1 MNSIRN
7 KLTLKTAAIILFVF
21 TGSLYGADGDTNSI
35 SFFLLITGLLGGMG
49 MFLYGMEM
57 MSDGMKVT
65 AGNSMRMIL
74 EKLTSNKYLAVF
86 VGAFVTMVI
95 QSSSATTVM
104 LVSFVNSGLL
114 AFSQALGV
122 ILGSNI
128 GSTVTAQI
136 VAFKVTDYATLLIF
150 TGAMMSLF
158 SKKDNIKNLGFV
170 ILGFGL
176 LFFGMKTMSDA
187 MYPLR
192 SNAAF
197 INLLTSFE
205 NPFLGI
211 LAGAVFTALVQ
222 SSSATTGIVITLAT
236 IGVVD
241 KEGVETAALSLNA
254 GIPLIFGANIG
265 TCITA
270 LLAGLNASRDAKRV
284 AVAHVTFNVIGV
296 LLFCFWIPTFA
307 EFISQ
312 TSQNIPRQIANAHT
326 FFNIVASLVFIPF
339 TGFIA
344 KTIIHYFPDKESDRN
359 IEKPA
364 VLHLDDSLVNQP
376 EAAINSAQAEIKGV
390 VGLTERVVGTLVRPF
405 IKGQELVDVENS
417 DMDLMS
423 GMNQRIEKISFLN
436 QKISDYLITTSKS
449 DLSSNQSKELFALV
463 SIVNYLNSMND
474 IVQLRFSSLVAKKEG
489 INQEFSLQD
498 QEEIIDYHKRLIKQV
513 KRLDKFFSKFDKS
526 KVEKIITKGQENK
539 DLEQKYRLDRLE
551 RISSNDSSQKSA
563 EINQLHSQLLD
574 MLKQVNIFIELIASS
589 LVELEAEQN

>member
-1 MNSIRN
+1 MNILRN
-7 KLTLKTAAIILFVF
+7 KISYQKIALLFF
-21 TGSLYGADGDTNSI
+21 IATSSLFAGNSDNTI
-35 SFFLLITGLLGGMG
+35 SFFLLFTGLFGGMG

-65 AGNSMRMIL
+65 AGNSMRTIL
-74 EKLTSNKYLAVF
+74 EKLTSNKYLAVL

-136 VAFKVTDYATLLIF
+136 VAFKVTDYALLLIA
-150 TGAMMSLF
+150 TGSIMSLF
-158 SKKDNIKNLGFV
+158 SKKETIKNLGLV
-170 ILGFGL
+170 VLGFGL
-176 LFFGMKTMSDA
+176 LFYGMKVMSDT
-187 MYPLR
+187 MKPLR
-192 SNAAF
+192 SDPAF
-197 INLLTSFE
+197 NSILTSFE

-211 LAGAVFTALVQ
+211 LAGAIFTALVQ
-222 SSSATTGIVITLAT
+222 SSSATTGIVITLASGGSIT
-236 IGVVD
+236 L
-241 KEGVETAALSLNA
+241 EA

-307 EFISQ
+307 DIISQ

-326 FFNIVASLVFIPF
+326 IFNIIASVVFIPF

-344 KTIIHYFPDKESDRN
+344 KTIIHYFPDKEVDRN

-364 VLHLDDSLVNQP
+364 VLHLDDSLVSQP
-376 EAAINSAQAEIKGV
+376 EAAINNAQAEIKGV

-405 IKGQELVDVENS
+405 IKGQELIDIENT
-417 DMDLMS
+417 DQDLMS

-436 QKISDYLITTSKS
+436 QKISDYLITASKS
-449 DLSSNQSKELFALV
+449 DLSSNQSKELFTLV
-463 SIVNYLNSMND
+463 SIVNYLSSMND
-474 IVQLRFSSLVAKKEG
+474 LIKVRFVSLVSKKEG
-489 INQEFSLQD
+489 INEDFSDTDQQEA
-498 QEEIIDYHKRLIKQV
+498 IDYHKRLIKQV
-513 KRLDKFFSKFDKS
+513 NRLDKFFIKFDKE
-526 KVEKIITKGQENK
+526 KMEKIIIKGKENTDFEK
-539 DLEQKYRLDRLE
+539 KYKLDRIE
-551 RISSNDSSQKSA
+551 RMKTSSEAGIKSS
-563 EINQLHSQLLD
+563 EINQLHSQLMD
-574 MLKQVNIFIELIASS
+574 MLKQVNIFINLIASS
-589 LVELEAEQN
+589 LIELESEQE

>member
-1 MNSIRN
+1 MKLFRN
-7 KLTLKTAAIILFVF
+7 QISVPKMALLFILASSSLFA
-21 TGSLYGADGDTNSI
+21 GSDDNGI
-35 SFFLLITGLLGGMG
+35 SFFLLFTGLFGGMG

-65 AGNSMRMIL
+65 AGNSMRTIL
-74 EKLTSNKYLAVF
+74 EKLTSNKYLAVL

-136 VAFKVTDYATLLIF
+136 VAFKVTDYALLLIAA
-150 TGAMMSLF
+150 GSLMSLF
-158 SKKDNIKNLGFV
+158 SKKDTVKNLGFV

-176 LFFGMKTMSDA
+176 LFYGMKVMSDT
-187 MYPLR
+187 MKPLR
-192 SNAAF
+192 ADPAF
-197 INLLTSFE
+197 NSILTSFE

-211 LAGAVFTALVQ
+211 LAGAIFTALVQ
-222 SSSATTGIVITLAT
+222 SSSATTGIVITLASGGSIT
-236 IGVVD
+236 L
-241 KEGVETAALSLNA
+241 EA

-284 AVAHVTFNVIGV
+284 AVAHVTFNLLGV

-307 EFISQ
+307 DFVSQ

-326 FFNIVASLVFIPF
+326 FFNILASIVFIPF

-344 KTIIHYFPDKESDRN
+344 KTIIHYFPDKEVDRN

-364 VLHLDDSLVNQP
+364 VLHLDESLIDQP

-390 VGLTERVVGTLVRPF
+390 VGLTERIVGTLVRPF
-405 IKGQELVDVENS
+405 VNSKNLADVENS
-417 DMDLMS
+417 DLDFMS
-423 GMNQRIEKISFLN
+423 GTNQRIEKIGFLN
-436 QKISDYLITTSKS
+436 QKINDYLIATSKS
-449 DLSSNQSKELFALV
+449 DLSSSQSKELFTLV
-463 SIVNYLNSMND
+463 SIVNYLGSMND
-474 IVQLRFSSLVAKKEG
+474 LIKLRFVSLVSKKEG
-489 INQEFSLQD
+489 INDEFSETD
-498 QEEIIDYHKRLIKQV
+498 QNEIIDYHKRLLKQV
-513 KRLDKFFSKFDKS
+513 KRLDKFFVKFDKE
-526 KVEKIITKGQENK
+526 KMEKIISKGKENK
-539 DLEQKYRLDRLE
+539 DIENKYKLNRLDR
-551 RISSNDSSQKSA
+551 IKSSSEDNDKSS
-563 EINQLHSQLLD
+563 EINQLHTQLMD
-574 MLKQVNIFIELIASS
+574 VLKQVNIFIDLIADA
-589 LVELEAEQN
+589 LVDLQSEQV

>member
-1 MNSIRN
+1 MLLTRKKNSI
-7 KLTLKTAAIILFVF
+7 KIFTLLACLSSSTLLAA
-21 TGSLYGADGDTNSI
+21 GKDPDSI
-35 SFFLLITGLLGGMG
+35 SFFLLLTGLFGGMG

-65 AGNSMRMIL
+65 AGNSMRTIL

-136 VAFKVTDYATLLIF
+136 VAFKVTDYALLLIAA
-150 TGAMMSLF
+150 GSLMSLF
-158 SKKDNIKNLGFV
+158 SKKDTVKNLGYV

-176 LFFGMKTMSDA
+176 LFYGMKVMSDT
-187 MYPLR
+187 MKPLR
-192 SNAAF
+192 SDPAF
-197 INLLTSFE
+197 NSILTSFE

-211 LAGAVFTALVQ
+211 LAGAIFTALVQ
-222 SSSATTGIVITLAT
+222 SSSATTGIVITLASGGSIT
-236 IGVVD
+236 L
-241 KEGVETAALSLNA
+241 EA

-284 AVAHVTFNVIGV
+284 AVAHVTFNFIGV

-307 EFISQ
+307 DLVSQ

-326 FFNIVASLVFIPF
+326 IFNIIASIVFIPF
-339 TGFIA
+339 TGYIA

-364 VLHLDDSLVNQP
+364 VLHLDDSLVDQP
-376 EAAINSAQAEIKGV
+376 TAAINNAQAEIKGV
-390 VGLTERVVGTLVRPF
+390 VGLSERVVGTLVRPF
-405 IKGQELVDVENS
+405 IEGQGTMDVENEEL
-417 DMDLMS
+417 DLMS
-423 GMNQRIEKISFLN
+423 ATHQRIEKIDFLN
-436 QKISDYLITTSKS
+436 EKITEYLVATSNS
-449 DLSSNQSKELFALV
+449 DLSSRQSKELFTLT

-474 IVQLRFSSLVAKKEG
+474 LIRLRFSSLVSKKEG
-489 INQEFSLQD
+489 INEQFSSEDQD
-498 QEEIIDYHKRLIKQV
+498 EILEYHQRLIKQV
-513 KRLDKFFSKFDKS
+513 KRLDKFFVKFDKA
-526 KVEKIITKGQENK
+526 KAEKIISKGQENK
-539 DLEQKYRLDRLE
+539 DFEQKYRLDRFD
-551 RISSNDSSQKSA
+551 RISSQDNQSGKSA
-563 EINQLHSQLLD
+563 ELNQLHSQLMDL
-574 MLKQVNIFIELIASS
+574 LKQVNIFIELIASS
-589 LVELEAEQN
+589 LIELESD

>member
-1 MNSIRN
+1 MKLFRN
-7 KLTLKTAAIILFVF
+7 QISVPKMALLFILASSSLLA
-21 TGSLYGADGDTNSI
+21 GSDDNGI
-35 SFFLLITGLLGGMG
+35 SFFLLFTGLFGGMG

-65 AGNSMRMIL
+65 AGNSMRTIL
-74 EKLTSNKYLAVF
+74 EKLTSNKYLAVL

-136 VAFKVTDYATLLIF
+136 VAFKVTDYALLLIAA
-150 TGAMMSLF
+150 GSLMSLF
-158 SKKDNIKNLGFV
+158 SKKDTVKNLGFV

-176 LFFGMKTMSDA
+176 LFYGMKVMSDT
-187 MYPLR
+187 MKPLR
-192 SNAAF
+192 ADPAF
-197 INLLTSFE
+197 NSILTSFE

-211 LAGAVFTALVQ
+211 LAGAIFTALVQ
-222 SSSATTGIVITLAT
+222 SSSATTGIVITLASGGSIT
-236 IGVVD
+236 L
-241 KEGVETAALSLNA
+241 EA

-284 AVAHVTFNVIGV
+284 AVAHVTFNLLGV

-307 EFISQ
+307 DFVSQ

-326 FFNIVASLVFIPF
+326 FFNILASIVFIPF

-344 KTIIHYFPDKESDRN
+344 KTIIHYFPDKEVDRN

-364 VLHLDDSLVNQP
+364 VLHLDESLIDQP

-390 VGLTERVVGTLVRPF
+390 VGLTERIVGTLVRPF
-405 IKGQELVDVENS
+405 VNSKNLADVENS
-417 DMDLMS
+417 DLDFMS
-423 GMNQRIEKISFLN
+423 GTNQRIEKIGFLN
-436 QKISDYLITTSKS
+436 QKINDYLIATSKS
-449 DLSSNQSKELFALV
+449 DLSSSQSKELFTLV
-463 SIVNYLNSMND
+463 SIVNYLGSMND
-474 IVQLRFSSLVAKKEG
+474 LIKLRFVSLVSKKEG
-489 INQEFSLQD
+489 INEEFSDTD
-498 QEEIIDYHKRLIKQV
+498 QNEIIDYHKRLLKQV
-513 KRLDKFFSKFDKS
+513 KRLDKFFVKFDKE
-526 KVEKIITKGQENK
+526 KMEKIISKGKENK
-539 DLEQKYRLDRLE
+539 DIENKYKLNRLDR
-551 RISSNDSSQKSA
+551 IKSSSEDYDKSS
-563 EINQLHSQLLD
+563 EINQLHTQLMD
-574 MLKQVNIFIELIASS
+574 VLKQVNIFIDLIADALIDLQS
-589 LVELEAEQN
+589 EQV